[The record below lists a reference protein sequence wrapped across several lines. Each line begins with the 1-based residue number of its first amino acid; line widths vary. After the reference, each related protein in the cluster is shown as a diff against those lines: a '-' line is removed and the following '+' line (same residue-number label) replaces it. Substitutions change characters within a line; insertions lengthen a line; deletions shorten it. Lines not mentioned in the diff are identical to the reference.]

1 MTAKSENLEEASS
14 LNLDMIGEKSDKY
27 GDGQLAEDQY
37 VPVQSILLTHEKAVE
52 WLVVQF
58 ELYSS
63 LCKGRNL
70 VWKLF
75 MEEILTPEFLFDAVW
90 DNSYMQLRTPLYNLL
105 ISMYIDQDPLYDIK
119 YPEFLTVL
127 HEGIDRH
134 EYGQTHKL
142 RQKLVK
148 DEKLPK
154 QMFKP
159 LIVNL
164 DTMIKS
170 RAKSLKKEV
179 KNLLKDHKDHS
190 GFDHS
195 FHNLDLNEI
204 AELESLVGIFNLVDL
219 LMKMDVHE
227 LFNETKSLKVLSKS
241 CLKILEF
248 SINYPDLMP
257 RLSQIRKNNQKERNG
272 ILKIFHKDPKIEDKV
287 VISSSYKANQ
297 KGYTDNPLIQ
307 NFSYVKNHLNRELH
321 NYLNKNNETEKV
333 LKLKIVGIMNKI
345 FDKRHNFL
353 IQNAI
358 SWVQNLGTNYI
369 QNKEE
374 YETLL
379 KMKKDDN
386 IDISD

>member
-1 MTAKSENLEEASS
+1 
-14 LNLDMIGEKSDKY
+14 
-27 GDGQLAEDQY
+27 
-37 VPVQSILLTHEKAVE
+37 
-52 WLVVQF
+52 
-58 ELYSS
+58 
-63 LCKGRNL
+63 
-70 VWKLF
+70 
-75 MEEILTPEFLFDAVW
+75 
-90 DNSYMQLRTPLYNLL
+90 
-105 ISMYIDQDPLYDIK
+105 
-119 YPEFLTVL
+119 
-127 HEGIDRH
+127 
-134 EYGQTHKL
+134 
-142 RQKLVK
+142 
-148 DEKLPK
+148 
-154 QMFKP
+154 
-159 LIVNL
+159 
-164 DTMIKS
+164 
-170 RAKSLKKEV
+170 
-179 KNLLKDHKDHS
+179 
-190 GFDHS
+190 
-195 FHNLDLNEI
+195 
-204 AELESLVGIFNLVDL
+204 
-219 LMKMDVHE
+219 
-227 LFNETKSLKVLSKS
+227 
-241 CLKILEF
+241 
-248 SINYPDLMP
+248 MP